1 MKRNPAIIL
10 ATLLCIALVFTGC
23 SAINGSSS
31 PTTAAAPTT
40 ATVNLK
46 ADDLMADIKSAE
58 WPATPVAPDAKTV
71 AGISRFSAS
80 LLLESVKNEGN
91 VMISPASIFLALA
104 MTVNG
109 ADGKTKADMLKV
121 MADQG
126 VKLEMVNQASRN
138 WISLLTQNSDK
149 TILAIANSIWFDQNF
164 QPDQPFLQRNADFF
178 KAGAR
183 KLDFRDEASP
193 DVINAWVKEATR
205 GTIPKIVDKIPA
217 STVMYLINSVY
228 FKSDWLTPFEQALNR
243 KQTFNTPDGAITAEF
258 MNRTGK
264 IGYFSGNG
272 AAGVTLPYENGK
284 FAFFALLP
292 DGQTTPREWLAQQ
305 EATTLFTTI
314 TGMMAQK
321 ANFTVNLIMPKFEAT
336 FEDTL
341 NNELVTLGMGDAFDG
356 GLADFS
362 LLNAAHS
369 KGLYIS
375 EVKHK
380 TFIRVDEK
388 GTEAAAVTSVAID
401 ESMPSYDKELIL
413 DRPFIY
419 GIVDLATGL
428 PLFTGILENPAE

>member
-10 ATLLCIALVFTGC
+10 AMLLCITLVFSGC

-31 PTTAAAPTT
+31 PATTAAPTT
-40 ATVNLK
+40 ATVHLQ
-46 ADDLMADIKSAE
+46 ADNLMADIKAAA
-58 WPATPVAPDAKTV
+58 WPATPGAPDAETV
-71 AGISRFSAS
+71 AGISRFSAN
-80 LLLESVKNEGN
+80 LLLESVKNKGN
-91 VMISPASIFLALA
+91 VMISPASVFLALA
-104 MTVNG
+104 MTLNG
-109 ADGKTKADMLKV
+109 ADGKTKSDMLQV

-126 VKLEMVNQASRN
+126 ITLDMVNETSRN
-138 WISLLTQNSDK
+138 WVSRLIQNSDK

-164 QPDQPFLQRNADFF
+164 QPDQSFLQRNADFF
-178 KAGAR
+178 MAGAS
-183 KLDFRDEASP
+183 KLDFGDEASP
-193 DVINAWVKEATR
+193 DVINAWVKDATR
-205 GTIPKIVDKIPA
+205 GTIPKIVDKIPT

-228 FKSDWLTPFEQALNR
+228 FKSDWLTPFEKALTR
-243 KQTFNTPDGAITAEF
+243 KQTFNTPNGAITTEF
-258 MNRTGK
+258 MNRTDK

-284 FAFFALLP
+284 FAYFALLP

-305 EATTLFTTI
+305 EATALFSAI

-321 ANFTVNLIMPKFEAT
+321 ANFTVNLLMPRFEAT
-336 FEDTL
+336 YEDAL

-362 LLNAAHS
+362 QLNAAHS

-401 ESMPSYDKELIL
+401 ESMPEYDKELIL

-428 PLFTGILENPAE
+428 PLFVGILENPAE